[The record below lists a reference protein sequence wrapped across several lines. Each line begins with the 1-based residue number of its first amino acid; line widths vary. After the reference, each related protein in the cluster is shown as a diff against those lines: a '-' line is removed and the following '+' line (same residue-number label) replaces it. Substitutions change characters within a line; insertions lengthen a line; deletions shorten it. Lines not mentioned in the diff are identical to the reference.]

1 MDKRFSHQQL
11 LEAGA
16 LSDKDLEFLS
26 GFRGSSNRLGAAY
39 QLIHIRLL
47 NTVPRQTPFE
57 PVDEILTYTAVQ
69 MSLDRKSIGGY
80 GENRKKVRDHRDEIL
95 AYAGLRVF
103 SNQIRS
109 DLERH
114 MFGQAQ
120 QYEQFSLLMIKAD
133 RFLRSIGC
141 LLPPL
146 KTLTGIVVTQRKLA
160 RRSMFDLV
168 VSKLSA
174 EMIRNLDGLLKPDPA
189 YSTLEKLKRIP
200 KNPSSDSVHSLI
212 RNLMTIENTGV
223 LSIDIGEVHNNYQRA
238 LAGEV
243 KRCSAARLRKIE
255 SGYRY
260 ASMVSFLLHC
270 YSETVDHLIETFIRL
285 LNSACIRS
293 DNRIT
298 QKLRENKE
306 NIRTTLEIIQQIR
319 EIVSDHGI
327 CGETLRKKIISTL
340 GGMEEETTE
349 MTQLRSGP
357 YSNVFILL
365 AEKYGYFRKFMPA
378 IIASTEFTPE
388 SRKSEKLLTAVE
400 LLKKLDSGKQ
410 RRLPGNAPLSFLSK
424 KQMDTV
430 IAADGKIDRKI
441 WECGLYCRLR
451 DELKNG
457 NINVTHSKRYRSLSS
472 FSRDDGQWR
481 NMKDAFFLRSG
492 MPQNPDDARN
502 YLKNRLNNAYDR
514 FLGSLK
520 ENDFARIVDGRWALS
535 GETSTLLS
543 TGEEENLNAF
553 SEWIEKRMRMIKL
566 PDLLL
571 EVNND
576 LNFSDAFL
584 FPDGKTGMH
593 EDDVCGIIAT
603 IMAHGCNIGMFT
615 MSRLVQ
621 NISYS
626 RIRSIT
632 DWQLTEDALRTALS
646 WVVNAISKLEI
657 SRNWGSGETSSSD
670 THLKFFKEKVISRH
684 YSPRLGDFALEFLTF
699 IADNFA
705 PFHSRAIECT
715 EGEAPY
721 CLDGFLYNESNLILN
736 EHFTDTRAAATIIF
750 SAFVWFGR
758 LYNPRIR
765 GIHRHNIFRIDR
777 NYDYGALEPLLDFQG
792 SYINLDIVAEFW
804 ERMAQYYF
812 AVEQGHVTASV
823 ALRRLLSRDESND
836 FYKANLHLGRIFKTE
851 HILQHM
857 SDPQARQRKRRGL
870 LKGEQMHQLAR
881 DVNYGN
887 RGKITARDDRTQ
899 NLVCSCLTLIMA
911 CIVYWQAKELMR
923 VIAEH
928 DPEKEGF
935 SLKLL
940 GHISPIGWGNIIVY
954 GEYFINRDLVKKA

>member
-11 LEAGA
+11 LEAGT
-16 LSDKDLEFLS
+16 LSERDLEFLNS
-26 GFRGSSNRLGAAY
+26 FRGPSNRLGAAY

-47 NTVPRQTPFE
+47 NTIPRQTPFK
-57 PVDEILTYTAVQ
+57 PVDEILTYAAVQ
-69 MSLDRKSIGGY
+69 LSLDSKLIRDY
-80 GENRKKVRDHRDEIL
+80 GENRKKVRDHRDAVL

-103 SNQIRS
+103 SSQIRS
-109 DLERH
+109 DLEQH
-114 MFGQAQ
+114 MYGQAL

-141 LLPPL
+141 LLPPQ
-146 KTLTGIVVTQRKLA
+146 KTLTGIVSTQRKIA
-160 RRSMFDLV
+160 RQSMFDLV
-168 VSKLSA
+168 ASKLSA
-174 EMIRNLDGLLKPDPA
+174 EMIRNLDGLLKPDPV
-189 YSTLEKLKRIP
+189 YSALEYLKRIP
-200 KNPSSDSVHSLI
+200 KSPSSDSVHSLI
-212 RNLMTIENTGV
+212 GNLRTIENTGI

-243 KRCSAARLRKIE
+243 KRCSAARLRKLDPV
-255 SGYRY
+255 YRY

-285 LNSACIRS
+285 LDSACTRS

-298 QKLRENKE
+298 RKLRQNKD
-306 NIRTTLEIIQQIR
+306 NIRSSLEIIQQIR
-319 EIVSDHGI
+319 QIVSDPGI
-327 CGETLRKKIISTL
+327 SGEALRKEIISTL
-340 GGMEEETTE
+340 GGLQEETPE
-349 MTQLRSGP
+349 MMQLRSGR
-357 YSNVFILL
+357 YSDILVLL

-378 IIASTEFTPE
+378 VVASTDFTPE

-400 LLKKLDSGKQ
+400 LLKKMDSEKQ

-424 KQMDTV
+424 KQMETV
-430 IAADGKIDRKI
+430 IAANGKIDRRI

-457 NINVTHSKRYRSLSS
+457 NINVTHSKRFRSLSS
-472 FSRDDGQWR
+472 FSRDDEQWR

-520 ENDFARIVDGRWALS
+520 ENDFARIVDGRWALT
-535 GETSTLLS
+535 GDTSTLLS
-543 TGEEENLNAF
+543 TAEEEKLNAF
-553 SEWIEKRMRMIKL
+553 SEWIEKRMRTIKL

-576 LNFSDAFL
+576 LNFTDAFL
-584 FPDGKTGMH
+584 FPEGKTGRYA
-593 EDDVCGIIAT
+593 EDVCAIIAT
-603 IMAHGCNIGMFT
+603 VMAHGCNIGMFT
-615 MSRLVQ
+615 MSKLVQ

-626 RIRSIT
+626 KIRSIT
-632 DWQLTEDALRTALS
+632 DWQLTEDALRTSLS

-670 THLKFFKEKVISRH
+670 THLKFFRPKVISRH

-750 SAFVWFGR
+750 AAFVWFGR

-765 GIHRHNIFRIDR
+765 GIHRHHIFRIDR
-777 NYDYGALEPLLDFQG
+777 NYDYGALEPLLDFPG
-792 SYINLDIVAEFW
+792 SYINLDIIAELW

-812 AVEQGHVTASV
+812 AVEQGHETASV

-899 NLVCSCLTLIMA
+899 NLVCSCLTMIMA

-923 VIAEH
+923 VISEH
-928 DPEKEGF
+928 DPEKEGH

-940 GHISPIGWGNIIVY
+940 EHISPLGWGNIILY
-954 GEYFINRDLVKKA
+954 GDYLINRELVKVL